1 MKSTLNELSEI
12 VARANDLFYSKFDH
26 VDTLIGIMDKTL
38 RKQGM
43 KADAITID
51 CIALDKKI
59 VILIHDDKPDFVD
72 IALGN
77 KEGDIYSS
85 SEYELTEL
93 SEAIIVGI
101 MELNFIIDAAKPNK
115 VLKSGA

>member
-1 MKSTLNELSEI
+1 MKSKLQNLSEI
-12 VARANDLFYSKFDH
+12 VARANDVFYSKVDNI
-26 VDTLIGIMDKTL
+26 DTLMGIMGKTL
-38 RKQGM
+38 RNRGM

-59 VILIHDDKPDFVD
+59 VILLQDDKPDVVD

-85 SEYELTEL
+85 SEYELAKL
-93 SEAIIVGI
+93 SEAVIVEI
-101 MELNFIIDAAKPNK
+101 MEANFI
-115 VLKSGA
+115 S

>member
-1 MKSTLNELSEI
+1 MKSKLQNLSEI
-12 VARANDLFYSKFDH
+12 VARANDVFYSKFDNI
-26 VDTLIGIMDKTL
+26 DTIMGITDKTV
-38 RKQGM
+38 RNQGM

-59 VILIHDDKPDFVD
+59 VILIHDDKPDVVN

-85 SEYELTEL
+85 SE
-93 SEAIIVGI
+93 
-101 MELNFIIDAAKPNK
+101 
-115 VLKSGA
+115 

>member
-1 MKSTLNELSEI
+1 MKSKLQNLSEI
-12 VARANDLFYSKFDH
+12 VARANDVFYSKFDNI
-26 VDTLIGIMDKTL
+26 DTLMGIMDKTL
-38 RKQGM
+38 RNQGM

-59 VILIHDDKPDFVD
+59 VILIHDDKPDVVN

-85 SEYELTEL
+85 SEYELVKI
-93 SEAIIVGI
+93 SEAVIVGI
-101 MELNFIIDAAKPNK
+101 MEVNFI
-115 VLKSGA
+115 S

>member
-1 MKSTLNELSEI
+1 MNNKLQNLSEI
-12 VARANDLFYSKFDH
+12 VARANDLFYSKFDNI
-26 VDTLIGIMDKTL
+26 DTLMGIMDKTL
-38 RKQGM
+38 RNQGM

-59 VILIHDDKPDFVD
+59 VILLHDDKPDVAS

-85 SEYELTEL
+85 SEYELIKL
-93 SEAIIVGI
+93 SEAAIVEI
-101 MELNFIIDAAKPNK
+101 MEVNFI
-115 VLKSGA
+115 S

>member
-1 MKSTLNELSEI
+1 MKSKLQNLSEI
-12 VARANDLFYSKFDH
+12 VARANDVFYSKFDNI
-26 VDTLIGIMDKTL
+26 DTLMGIMDKTL
-38 RKQGM
+38 RNQGM

-59 VILIHDDKPDFVD
+59 VILLHDDKPDVVN

-85 SEYELTEL
+85 SEYELVQI
-93 SEAIIVGI
+93 SEAVIVEI
-101 MELNFIIDAAKPNK
+101 MEANFT
-115 VLKSGA
+115 